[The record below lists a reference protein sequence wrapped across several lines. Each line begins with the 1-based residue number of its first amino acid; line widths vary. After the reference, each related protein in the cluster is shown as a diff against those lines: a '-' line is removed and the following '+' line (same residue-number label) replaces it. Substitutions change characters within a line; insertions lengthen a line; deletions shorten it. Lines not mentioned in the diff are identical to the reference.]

1 MARISIFLNQSPFT
15 FSSHLQAMDYIRE
28 ASREHQILRV
38 FFYQDAVL
46 AGLNNQQPIQ
56 GQPSIVELWQ
66 TLAKEVGFPLQACIA
81 NSLRRGL
88 FDETEAARYN
98 STANLADSFALTGLG
113 EMAEAVA
120 ESDQLIQFGEHT
132 QTTHAQTT
140 SISGVSNASDITI
153 DLLIHIKTPPTLD
166 LEPLELG
173 MACAAFEQKV
183 AFVFSGDGKRWLQ
196 KDLPALRPGG
206 KSASKL
212 ISALA
217 MYDCDQ
223 VYYLAEDNNDA
234 TELSTAAPISSDAY
248 LSLQQNSK
256 HQLLF

>member
-15 FSSHLQAMDYIRE
+15 FDSHLRAMEFIQK
-28 ASREHQILRV
+28 ASEEHDILRV
-38 FFYQDAVL
+38 FFYQDAIL
-46 AGLNNQQPIQ
+46 AGLSNQQPIQ
-56 GQPSIVELWQ
+56 GQSSIVELWQ
-66 TLAKEVGFPLQACIA
+66 TLAQEVNFPLQACIA

-88 FDETEAARYN
+88 FDKTEAARYN
-98 STANLADSFALTGLG
+98 STANLADGFALTGLG

-120 ESDQLIQFGEHT
+120 ESDQLVQFGEHT
-132 QTTHAQTT
+132 QTICIPDISNTNDATT
-140 SISGVSNASDITI
+140 
-153 DLLIHIKTPPTLD
+153 DLLIHIATPPTLD

-173 MACAAFEQKV
+173 MACAAFDQKV
-183 AFVFSGDGKRWLQ
+183 AFVFSGEGKNWLL

-223 VYYLAEDNNDA
+223 VFYLEDGDKEHPDNAQPLA
-234 TELSTAAPISSDAY
+234 TQDLKA
-248 LSLQQNSK
+248 LQENSK
-256 HQLLF
+256 HQLVF

>member
-15 FSSHLQAMDYIRE
+15 FASHLRAMEFIQK
-28 ASREHQILRV
+28 ASEEHDILRV
-38 FFYQDAVL
+38 FFYQDAIL
-46 AGLNNQQPIQ
+46 AGLSNQQPIQ
-56 GQPSIVELWQ
+56 GQSSIVELWQ
-66 TLAKEVGFPLQACIA
+66 TLAQEVNFPLQACIA

-88 FDETEAARYN
+88 FDKTEAARYN
-98 STANLADSFALTGLG
+98 STANLADGFALTGLG

-120 ESDQLIQFGEHT
+120 ESDQLVQFGEHT
-132 QTTHAQTT
+132 QTICIPDISNTNDATT
-140 SISGVSNASDITI
+140 
-153 DLLIHIKTPPTLD
+153 DLLIHITTPPTLD

-183 AFVFSGDGKRWLQ
+183 AFVFSGEGKNWLL

-223 VYYLAEDNNDA
+223 VFYLEDGDKEHHDNAQPLA
-234 TELSTAAPISSDAY
+234 TQDLKA
-248 LSLQQNSK
+248 LQKNSRN
-256 HQLLF
+256 QLVF

>member
-15 FSSHLQAMDYIRE
+15 FDSHLRAMEFIQK
-28 ASREHQILRV
+28 ASEEHDILRV
-38 FFYQDAVL
+38 FFYQDAIL
-46 AGLNNQQPIQ
+46 AGLSNQQPIQ
-56 GQPSIVELWQ
+56 GQSSIVELWQ
-66 TLAKEVGFPLQACIA
+66 TLAQEVNFPLQACIA

-88 FDETEAARYN
+88 FDKTEAARYN
-98 STANLADSFALTGLG
+98 STANLADGFALTGLG

-120 ESDQLIQFGEHT
+120 ESDQLVQFGEHT
-132 QTTHAQTT
+132 QTICIPDISNTNDATT
-140 SISGVSNASDITI
+140 
-153 DLLIHIKTPPTLD
+153 DLLIHITTPPTLD

-183 AFVFSGDGKRWLQ
+183 AFVFSGEGKNWLL

-223 VYYLAEDNNDA
+223 VFYLEDGDKEHHDNAQPLA
-234 TELSTAAPISSDAY
+234 TQDLKA
-248 LSLQQNSK
+248 LQENSR
-256 HQLLF
+256 HQLVF

>member
-66 TLAKEVGFPLQACIA
+66 ALAKEVDFPLQACIA

-98 STANLADSFALTGLG
+98 STANLADGFTLTGLG

-120 ESDQLIQFGEHT
+120 ESDQLVQFGEH
-132 QTTHAQTT
+132 AQTIHT
-140 SISGVSNASDITI
+140 SDISNASDTTT

-212 ISALA
+212 ISALT

-223 VYYLAEDNNDA
+223 VYYLAEDNDDA
-234 TELSTAAPISSDAY
+234 AELNTTAAISKGAL
-248 LSLQQNSK
+248 LSLQQSSK
-256 HQLLF
+256 YQLLF

>member
-15 FSSHLQAMDYIRE
+15 FDSHLRAMEFIQK
-28 ASREHQILRV
+28 ASEEHDILRV
-38 FFYQDAVL
+38 FFYQDAIL
-46 AGLNNQQPIQ
+46 AGLSNQQPIQ
-56 GQPSIVELWQ
+56 GQSSIVELWQ
-66 TLAKEVGFPLQACIA
+66 TLAQEVNLPLQACIA

-88 FDETEAARYN
+88 FDKTEAARYN
-98 STANLADSFALTGLG
+98 STANLADGFALTGLG

-120 ESDQLIQFGEHT
+120 ESDQLVQFGEHT
-132 QTTHAQTT
+132 YTIHTQTSSPPDISNVSDTT
-140 SISGVSNASDITI
+140 T

-183 AFVFSGDGKRWLQ
+183 AFVFSGEGKNWLQ

-223 VYYLAEDNNDA
+223 VFYLEDGDKEHHDNAQPLA
-234 TELSTAAPISSDAY
+234 TKDLKA
-248 LSLQQNSK
+248 LQENSK
-256 HQLLF
+256 HQLVF

>member
-15 FSSHLQAMDYIRE
+15 FDSHLRAMEFIQK
-28 ASREHQILRV
+28 ASEEHDILRV
-38 FFYQDAVL
+38 FFYQDAIL
-46 AGLNNQQPIQ
+46 AGLSNQQPIQ
-56 GQPSIVELWQ
+56 GQSSIVELWQ
-66 TLAKEVGFPLQACIA
+66 TLAQEVNFPLQACIA

-88 FDETEAARYN
+88 FDKTEAARYN
-98 STANLADSFALTGLG
+98 STANLADGFALTGLG

-120 ESDQLIQFGEHT
+120 ESDQLVQFGEHT
-132 QTTHAQTT
+132 QTICIPDISNTNDATT
-140 SISGVSNASDITI
+140 
-153 DLLIHIKTPPTLD
+153 DLLIHITTPPTLD

-183 AFVFSGDGKRWLQ
+183 AFVFSGEGKNWLL

-223 VYYLAEDNNDA
+223 VFYLEDGDKEHHDNAQPLA
-234 TELSTAAPISSDAY
+234 TQDLKA
-248 LSLQQNSK
+248 LQKNSRN
-256 HQLLF
+256 QLVF

>member
-15 FSSHLQAMDYIRE
+15 FDSHLRAMEFIQK
-28 ASREHQILRV
+28 ASEEHDILRV
-38 FFYQDAVL
+38 FFYQDAIL
-46 AGLNNQQPIQ
+46 AGLSNQQPIQ
-56 GQPSIVELWQ
+56 GQSSIVELWQ
-66 TLAKEVGFPLQACIA
+66 TLAQEVNFPLQACIA

-88 FDETEAARYN
+88 FDKTEAARYN
-98 STANLADSFALTGLG
+98 STANLADGFALTGLG

-120 ESDQLIQFGEHT
+120 ESDQLVQFGEHT
-132 QTTHAQTT
+132 QTICIPDISNTNDATT
-140 SISGVSNASDITI
+140 
-153 DLLIHIKTPPTLD
+153 DLLIHITTPPTLD

-183 AFVFSGDGKRWLQ
+183 AFVFSGEGKNWLL

-223 VYYLAEDNNDA
+223 VFYLEDGDKEHHDNAQPLVTKDLKA
-234 TELSTAAPISSDAY
+234 
-248 LSLQQNSK
+248 LQENSK
-256 HQLLF
+256 HQLVF